1 LNERNPTSRVRALGS
16 EHLSD
21 LPRLPRDEGGPV
33 FAEPWQAQAFAL
45 AVKLSEQGHFTWK
58 EWAAALANELQ
69 AAARRGEPD
78 DGSRYY
84 EHWLAAL
91 ESLVTAKGLSDPAA
105 LLTRK
110 EAWAA
115 AYRNTPHGQPVE
127 LLQSR
132 VPDARWL
139 LIGLACTFATYWLLQ
154 QASVEP
160 TGEGGIVLPPLG
172 FAASAGL
179 GTVLGMRH
187 ALEPDHLAAV
197 STLMTGERSS
207 AKAAWLGAWWG
218 LGHTLTLFT
227 AGALLVVLHAEM
239 PAIVTQAL
247 EICVALLLIG
257 FGMRA
262 IHHGARRVPK
272 GPTHSH
278 KKPTKGSALDLPAEL
293 SVGSQSLLA
302 RFARLGPLCGSQ
314 RVRNSRNEPHSGPEA
329 LSPFQVDRWT
339 LARPLLVGAVHGLAG
354 SGALTALVVTTL
366 PSTATRLAY
375 LMLFGVGS
383 TLGMVVLSGLLGWP
397 IARLGT
403 HHVCVRTLSLAVGCV
418 STALGL
424 HWVYPFMEGAL
435 RR

>member
-1 LNERNPTSRVRALGS
+1 MSALEPTLDETRLS
-16 EHLSD
+16 E
-21 LPRLPRDEGGPV
+21 LPRLPRDDGGPV

-58 EWAAALANELQ
+58 EWAAALAKELQ
-69 AAARRGEPD
+69 AAAKRGEPD

-91 ESLVTAKGLSDPAA
+91 ESLVTAKGLTDPDA
-105 LLTRK
+105 LRTRK
-110 EAWAA
+110 QAWAT
-115 AYRNTPHGQPVE
+115 AYQNTPHGQPVE

-132 VPDARWL
+132 APDALWL
-139 LIGLACTFATYWLLQ
+139 LLGLVCTVATYWVLQ

-160 TGEGGIVLPPLG
+160 IANGGIALPPLG

-218 LGHTLTLFT
+218 LGHSLTLFT
-227 AGALLVVLHAEM
+227 AGALLVVLQAEM
-239 PAIVTQAL
+239 PTIVAKGL
-247 EICVALLLIG
+247 EVCVALLLVG
-257 FGMRA
+257 FGVRA
-262 IHHGARRVPK
+262 IYHGARRALK

-278 KKPTKGSALDLPAEL
+278 TRPQGLWGS
-293 SVGSQSLLA
+293 
-302 RFARLGPLCGSQ
+302 
-314 RVRNSRNEPHSGPEA
+314 
-329 LSPFQVDRWT
+329 QVDRWT
-339 LARPLLVGAVHGLAG
+339 LARPVFVGAVHGLAG

-375 LMLFGVGS
+375 LLLFGVG
-383 TLGMVVLSGLLGWP
+383 TTVGMVTLSGLMGWP
-397 IARLGT
+397 MARLGS
-403 HHVCVRTLSLAVGCV
+403 HHVCVRILSLAVGSF

-424 HWVYPFMEGAL
+424 FWCYPFAESL
-435 RR
+435 L